1 MLMGVK
7 TEMLQV
13 GVSVYSCAL
22 AGMGGALYAG
32 LYSLEP
38 SMGALF
44 ILKGVEAAIL
54 AGVGNLAGALGRRHH
69 SRRDR
74 VDRLALSAD
83 RISRRL
89 WAGLPGGHP
98 AVPAER
104 TVREPE
110 MSAAWLLLPLYLV
123 PVVSHSEVLL
133 TILIFTYILGILA
146 DRLQH
151 RVRLRRPADD
161 VPRRR
166 LRDRGL
172 RHVSDPHQVRPS
184 VLAGAAADVCRH
196 PGSVAGGGMDLLQVP
211 AARILFCGRD
221 AGLLRARPAGR
232 AELEQRHERDP
243 GPPRARQAH
252 RVAAGRRYHQDRRHA
267 GVVSADADLPLR
279 W

>member
-1 MLMGVK
+1 
-7 TEMLQV
+7 MLQV

-54 AGVGNLAGALGRRHH
+54 AGVGNLAGALVGGIILGVTELIG
-69 SRRDR
+69 S
-74 VDRLALSAD
+74 LLSAD

-89 WAGLPGGHP
+89 RAGLSGGHP

-146 DRLQH
+146 IGFNIVFGYAGQLTMFH
-151 RVRLRRPADD
+151 GAAF
-161 VPRRR
+161 
-166 LRDRGL
+166 GIGAYA
-172 RHVSDPHQVRPS
+172 HISDPYQIRRFI
-184 VLAGAAADVCRH
+184 LAGAAADVCRH
-196 PGSVAGGGMDLLQVP
+196 PGSIAAGGMDLLQVQ

-221 AGLLRARPAGR
+221 AGLLRARPARG
-232 AELEQRHERDP
+232 AELEQRHERDI
-243 GPPRARQAH
+243 GPSRAR
-252 RVAAGRRYHQDRRHA
+252 
-267 GVVSADADLPLR
+267 
-279 W
+279 